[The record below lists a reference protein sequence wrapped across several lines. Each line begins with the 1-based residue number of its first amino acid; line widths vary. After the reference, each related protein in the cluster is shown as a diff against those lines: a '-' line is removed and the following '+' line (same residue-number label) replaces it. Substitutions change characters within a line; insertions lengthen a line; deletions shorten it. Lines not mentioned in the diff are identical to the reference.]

1 MKECV
6 QQYYIKDGKTLGCGT
21 FHVGLINEG
30 KSIYE
35 VARLAGSCLLFL
47 EDHIDRLFRSM
58 ELEGLES
65 WLSRQDIHSQLE
77 GLIRK
82 VSVPEGNVKFVM
94 NYRSPTERHFIAYF
108 VAHRYPS
115 TEDYKNGVKVITY
128 PFERPDPN
136 KKLWR
141 PDFRQKVARAI
152 HTGKAFEALLTDSE
166 GSVPEASKANVFA
179 IRDNTIITPPDNLIL
194 PGITRKYVLR
204 ICSETG
210 IPVVMRRILLEEL
223 KDLAGLFLTGTS
235 LHVLPVRQVD
245 NTGLPAGNP
254 LVRKIMN
261 QFENH
266 IQNYLRET

>member
-6 QQYYIKDGKTLGCGT
+6 QRHYSKDGKILGCGS

-35 VARLAGSCLLFL
+35 VARQVGSRLLFL

-58 ELEGLES
+58 ELEELQS
-65 WLSRQDIHSQLE
+65 WLGRKEIREQLDQ
-77 GLIRK
+77 LIRK
-82 VSVPEGNVKFVM
+82 VSVEEGNVKFVM
-94 NYRSPTERHFIAYF
+94 NYRSPAERHFIAYF

-115 TEDYKNGVKVITY
+115 AEDYKNGVKVITY

-141 PDFRQKVARAI
+141 PDFREKVARAI

-223 KDLAGLFLTGTS
+223 KDLEGLFLTGTS

-245 NTGLPAGNP
+245 NTGLPPGNP
-254 LVRKIMN
+254 LVRKIMD
-261 QFENH
+261 QFENR